1 VAGAKNL
8 AGEILDGAIA
18 RGWGTRVALR
28 DGDVR
33 WTYAQTRD
41 FAARLAAGLRGLG
54 LSVGARVAVVMPDSA
69 EAAASILGAIYAGFT
84 AVPLS
89 ELGRPSDLRNLLND
103 CGAEAVLVRDAL
115 EPAIDEVRGEVA
127 ALRAVIVA
135 GQAPPGAT
143 RLEELVAAEPLP
155 SAAPVAEQD
164 VALLLYSAGVRA
176 ERPVSGPDPTLGAL
190 VGVPHRHATPQLAY
204 DSLAR
209 GGLGLDEADRVF
221 SVVRVSTAFGIGSG
235 VLFPLLAGAQSI
247 LLPEQPRS
255 ERIFEV
261 IRRAAPTVMVATPS
275 IYRQLAI
282 DAEAQNL
289 SAPLAGLRL
298 CLAGAEETPAQVLER
313 ATDALGVQLMVGYGS
328 TEAFQFVL
336 AGQVGAERPGA
347 CGRPLPGFEVKV
359 VDDAGQPVGPD
370 EIGTLVVRGP
380 TLVHHYWG
388 EPATDAG
395 DDWFATRDRF
405 LVAAD
410 GTYYHCGRA
419 DDLFKVGGRW
429 VAPSEVERALL
440 AHEAVWE
447 CAVIGAE
454 DADGLT
460 VPVAFVVPNIGHA
473 PSAELAAELCDY
485 VKSVLTPYKYPR
497 WIDFVER
504 LPRGPTGKLLRYKLR
519 ASERRKHP

>member
-18 RGWGTRVALR
+18 KGWGERVAIQ
-28 DGDVR
+28 DSEVA
-33 WTYAQTRD
+33 WTYAETRD
-41 FAARLAAGLRGLG
+41 FAARLGAGLRALG
-54 LSVGARVAVVMPDSA
+54 LSPGARVAVVMPDSVR
-69 EAAASILGAIYAGFT
+69 AAAAILGAIYGGYT
-84 AVPLS
+84 TVPLS
-89 ELGRPSDLRNLLND
+89 ELGRPSDLRDLLND
-103 CGAEAVLVRDAL
+103 SGAEAVIVRDEL
-115 EPAIDEVRGEVA
+115 EPAIDEVRSEIA
-127 ALRAVIVA
+127 AVRAVIVA

-143 RLEELVAAEPLP
+143 SLDEIIAGEPLA
-155 SAAPVAEQD
+155 SAAPADEAD

-176 ERPVSGPDPTLGAL
+176 HRPVGGPDPTAGGL
-190 VGVPHRHATPQLAY
+190 VGVPHHHQTPHRAY
-204 DSLAR
+204 ASLAQ

-221 SVVRVSTAFGIGSG
+221 SVVRVSTAYGLGSG
-235 VLFPLLAGAQSI
+235 VLFPLIAGGQSI

-255 ERIFEV
+255 EPIFEV
-261 IRRAAPTVMVATPS
+261 IRRLSPTVLVATPS
-275 IYRQLAI
+275 IYRQLAM
-282 DAEAQNL
+282 DAEAHNL
-289 SAPLAGLRL
+289 SAPLAGIRL
-298 CLAGAEETPAQVLER
+298 CLAGAEETPAQVIER
-313 ATDALGVQLMVGYGS
+313 ASHALGVQLMVGYGA

-336 AGQVGAERPGA
+336 AGQVGAERSGA
-347 CGRPLPGFEVKV
+347 CGRPLPGFEVQV
-359 VDDAGQPVGPD
+359 VDDGGQPVGPD
-370 EIGTLVVRGP
+370 EIGTLMVRGQ
-380 TLVHHYWG
+380 TIVHHYWG
-388 EPATDAG
+388 ESATDIG
-395 DDWFATRDRF
+395 ERWFATRDRF

-410 GTYYHCGRA
+410 GTYYHCGRS

-473 PSAELAAELCDY
+473 PSEELASELSDY

-497 WIDFVER
+497 SIDFVDR

-519 ASERRKHP
+519 ASERRRS